1 MKIEEQHRMI
11 ATLRDHRSAMDR
23 HDDAAFEMLAMRDR
37 DDEELDA
44 IALRTLNE
52 LYAKHVAKHSREEL
66 EARWKKLTGG

>member
-11 ATLRDHRSAMDR
+11 ATLRDHRFAMDR
-23 HDDAAFEMLAMRDR
+23 RDDAAFEMLDMRDR

-44 IALRTLNE
+44 LALQTLQQ
-52 LYAKHVAKHSREEL
+52 LYAKHVARHSREEL